1 MYKPHSRGRT
11 VGTPQDLL
19 IDDAFVDLAPMVH
32 RRLVLKCEG
41 FNFAGSVKV
50 KSALRMVNDFEDAGL
65 LRPGSAFVES
75 SSGSLGVALSMIAA
89 NRGYRFTCVTDSRCN
104 ERNVRMMEAYGA
116 EVVVI
121 SEPHPVEGLLGSRIR
136 YIQQMCRSTPE
147 ILWLNQYA
155 NDSNWLAH
163 YETTGPAV
171 ARAFPDL
178 EFLFIGAG
186 TTGTLTGCAR
196 YLKSIGH
203 PARIVAVDSVGSVT
217 FGGPSGPRH
226 IPGLGTGRRPE
237 IVDESVVDEVLMV
250 PEREAI
256 RMCRFLAK
264 KGYLLGGSTG
274 TVVAGAMQRLSAERD
289 DVQAL
294 GIAADLGERYLDSV
308 YDDAWVHA
316 RFGEIGEFDPN
327 AENLSATAAGD
338 AN

>member
-1 MYKPHSRGRT
+1 MHRSYSRGRT
-11 VGTPQDLL
+11 VGAPQDLL
-19 IDDAFVDLAPMVH
+19 IDDAFVDLSPMVR
-32 RRLVLKCEG
+32 RRLTLKCEG
-41 FNFAGSVKV
+41 FNFAGSVKA
-50 KSALRMVNDFEDAGL
+50 KSALWMVNDSEDAGL

-104 ERNVRMMEAYGA
+104 ERNVRLMEAYGA

-121 SEPHPVEGLLGSRIR
+121 AEPHPVEGLLGSRIR
-136 YIQQMCRSTPE
+136 YIQELCRGDPG

-155 NDSNWLAH
+155 NDSNWRAH
-163 YETTGPAV
+163 YQTTGPAV
-171 ARAFPDL
+171 AGAFPDL
-178 EFLFIGAG
+178 DFLFIGAG

-217 FGGPSGPRH
+217 FGGLSGPRY

-237 IVDESVVDEVLMV
+237 IVDESVVDEILLVS
-250 PEREAI
+250 EREAI

-264 KGYLLGGSTG
+264 KGCLLGGSTG
-274 TVVAGAMQRLSAERD
+274 AVVAGAWQRLSAERD
-289 DVQAL
+289 HVQAL

-308 YDDAWVHA
+308 YDDEWVRT
-316 RFGEIGEFDPN
+316 RFGEIGEFDPDE
-327 AENLSATAAGD
+327 ENMAAGD
-338 AN
+338 AICG